1 MTDNNDEKIISIV
14 PAEQS
19 LPDTLMLIPLS
30 GRPVFPGI
38 FTPLMITAPED
49 IKIIEKANERDSYI
63 GIVML
68 KNEAVS

>member
-14 PAEQS
+14 PAEQT

-38 FTPLMITAPED
+38 FTPLMINAPED
-49 IKIIEKANERDSYI
+49 IKII
-63 GIVML
+63 GI
-68 KNEAVS
+68 E